1 MATVEGGTAVN
12 RLLRALML
20 RVVVVLMPLAVI
32 CTYSHVAPP
41 PRSVA
46 ADVTPTATI
55 DESNTTIGIADSSL
69 YGLSP
74 ADIDATLTK
83 LQSIG
88 VQNIRVFVPWGLIE
102 PLAQGSYNWTLM
114 DNVMNAAAAH
124 NMGVLAE
131 VSSTPLWAAP
141 SGTLPGAGAPN
152 PQDYVNFI
160 SQVAKRYG
168 NTISAY
174 EIWNEVNSASFYQ
187 PMSPTSYTA
196 LLKAVYPVLKQL
208 DPTATV
214 VAGALAPLVDFFGV
228 TASAPTYVAAMYAA
242 GAQGFF
248 DALSV
253 HPYDFSQLVKF
264 SQGEGIPL
272 TAISQVE
279 GVRALMVQNG
289 DGTKLIWATEYGF
302 QTVLDSNGKVTDA
315 SNQSQ
320 AAFIQDMITAWR
332 ALTYTGPLYI
342 YTTRDGTPGTDTG
355 YGIYQTDWTPKLA
368 VAVIQKAIA
377 DAVVSNPV
385 TSPIVAFIA
394 FIQKA
399 FAQAQQAFASF
410 TSSLQSAFANAVK
423 AFTDFL
429 SGIFKPAAA
438 QATTAASIAPA
449 AATLSSADTLA
460 AANKTLTELK
470 AQVVGSKDTAE
481 HTKVADAAQPTAAG
495 AVDPKATD
503 TTSTDTTSTDTTSTD
518 TKATD
523 AKSTDTKATDTKS
536 TDTKASDPKA
546 EDSTTPAKSTDETTG
561 STTGTAGT
569 STPETDT
576 AKTDTPKTGT
586 TQPDSSASGTTK
598 TGTPAGATKSDDK
611 STGQSGTTSST
622 SNAAGQD
629 KSASNDKSGTKT
641 KPGTKAGT
649 KPGKVTKQ
657 TPAASEP
664 SKPKGRSE
672 GDAGGKTSSTD
683 NKAHQHQG
691 S

>member
-1 MATVEGGTAVN
+1 
-12 RLLRALML
+12 ML

-32 CTYSHVAPP
+32 CTYSHVAPTL
-41 PRSVA
+41 PRSVS

-55 DESNTTIGIADSSL
+55 DDSNTTIGIADSSL

-102 PLAQGSYNWTLM
+102 PMAQGSYNWSLM

-124 NMGVLAE
+124 NMGVLAV

-152 PQDYVNFI
+152 PQDYVNFMT
-160 SQVAKRYG
+160 QVATRYG

-187 PMSPTSYTA
+187 PMSATSYTA

-214 VAGALAPLVDFFGV
+214 IAGALAPLLDFGGL

-248 DALSV
+248 DALSI

-302 QTVLDSNGKVTDA
+302 QTVLNSNGQVTDA

-377 DAVVSNPV
+377 DAMVHNPV
-385 TSPIVAFIA
+385 TSPFVAFIQ
-394 FIQKA
+394 FIQQA
-399 FAQAQQAFASF
+399 IAQAQQAFASF
-410 TSSLQSAFANAVK
+410 TASLQTAFANAVN
-423 AFTDFL
+423 AVTVAL
-429 SGIFKPAAA
+429 SAIFKPAAA
-438 QATTAASIAPA
+438 QPTTAASLAPV
-449 AATLSSADTLA
+449 AATSVEKLA
-460 AANKTLTELK
+460 AASASITELK

-481 HTKVADAAQPTAAG
+481 HVAVVDTAEPAAAG
-495 AVDPKATD
+495 AVAPKATD
-503 TTSTDTTSTDTTSTD
+503 TTETTSTD
-518 TKATD
+518 TKA
-523 AKSTDTKATDTKS
+523 A
-536 TDTKASDPKA
+536 DPKA
-546 EDSTTPAKSTDETTG
+546 EDSTTPAKSTDETKG
-561 STTGTAGT
+561 STTGATGA

-576 AKTDTPKTGT
+576 SKTDTPKSGT
-586 TQPDSSASGTTK
+586 TQPDSSTPATPK

-611 STGQSGTTSST
+611 STGQSGTTTST
-622 SNAAGQD
+622 TSPAGQD
-629 KSASNDKSGTKT
+629 KSGTSDKSDTSDKSG
-641 KPGTKAGT
+641 AGDKSGK
-649 KPGKVTKQ
+649 KPGKVNKQ

-664 SKPKGRSE
+664 SKPTGRSE

>member
-1 MATVEGGTAVN
+1 MN
-12 RLLRALML
+12 RLFRALML
-20 RVVVVLMPLAVI
+20 RVVVILMPLAVI
-32 CTYSHVAPP
+32 CTYSHVAPTP

-69 YGLSP
+69 YGMSP

-102 PLAQGSYNWTLM
+102 PMAQGNYNWTLM

-302 QTVLDSNGKVTDA
+302 QTVLDSKGQVTDA

-377 DAVVSNPV
+377 DAMVHNPV
-385 TSPIVAFIA
+385 TSPFVAFIA
-394 FIQKA
+394 FIQNA

-410 TSSLQSAFANAVK
+410 TSSLQAAFANAVK
-423 AFTDFL
+423 AFNDFL

-438 QATTAASIAPA
+438 QATTAASLAPA

-460 AANKTLTELK
+460 AVNKTLTDLK
-470 AQVVGSKDTAE
+470 TQVVGSKDTAE

-503 TTSTDTTSTDTTSTD
+503 TASTDTTSTD
-518 TKATD
+518 TKVTD
-523 AKSTDTKATDTKS
+523 TKSTDTKSTDTATTDTKS

-546 EDSTTPAKSTDETTG
+546 EGSTTPAKSTDETKG
-561 STTGTAGT
+561 STTGTTGA
-569 STPETDT
+569 STPAADT
-576 AKTDTPKTGT
+576 SKTDTPKAGT

-598 TGTPAGATKSDDK
+598 TGTPAGATKSGDK
-611 STGQSGTTSST
+611 STGQSDTTTST
-622 SNAAGQD
+622 TNTAGQ
-629 KSASNDKSGTKT
+629 DKSGTKT
-641 KPGTKAGT
+641 KPGTKSGN
-649 KPGKVTKQ
+649 VTKQQ

-664 SKPKGRSE
+664 SKPTARSE
-672 GDAGGKTSSTD
+672 GDAGGKTSSTGT
-683 NKAHQHQG
+683 KAHQG

>member
-12 RLLRALML
+12 RLFRALML
-20 RVVVVLMPLAVI
+20 RVVVILMPLAVI
-32 CTYSHVAPP
+32 CTYSHVGPTP

-69 YGLSP
+69 YGMSP

-152 PQDYVNFI
+152 PQDYVNFMT
-160 SQVAKRYG
+160 QVAKRYG

-187 PMSPTSYTA
+187 PMSPASYTA

-214 VAGALAPLVDFFGV
+214 VAGALAPLVDFFGL

-289 DGTKLIWATEYGF
+289 DGTKLIWASEYGF
-302 QTVLDSNGKVTDA
+302 QTVLDSKGQVTDA

-377 DAVVSNPV
+377 DAMVHNPV
-385 TSPIVAFIA
+385 TSPFVAFIA
-394 FIQKA
+394 FIQNA

-410 TSSLQSAFANAVK
+410 TSSLQAAFANAVK

-438 QATTAASIAPA
+438 QATTAASLAPA

-470 AQVVGSKDTAE
+470 AQVVGSKDTAG
-481 HTKVADAAQPTAAG
+481 HITAGDKSGSADTKVVDAAQPTAAG
-495 AVDPKATD
+495 AVDP
-503 TTSTDTTSTDTTSTD
+503 TSTDPTS
-518 TKATD
+518 
-523 AKSTDTKATDTKS
+523 TDTKS
-536 TDTKASDPKA
+536 TDTKSSDTKSSDTKSSDTKSSDTKSTDTKSTDPKA
-546 EDSTTPAKSTDETTG
+546 EDSTTPAKSTDETKG
-561 STTGTAGT
+561 STTGTTGV
-569 STPETDT
+569 STLGTDT
-576 AKTDTPKTGT
+576 PKTDTPKSGT
-586 TQPDSSASGTTK
+586 TQPDSSVSGTPK
-598 TGTPAGATKSDDK
+598 PGAPVGTAA
-611 STGQSGTTSST
+611 STT
-622 SNAAGQD
+622 NAAGQD
-629 KSASNDKSGTKT
+629 KSGSNDKSGIKT
-641 KPGTKAGT
+641 KPGT
-649 KPGKVTKQ
+649 KPGKVTTQ

-664 SKPKGRSE
+664 SKPTGRSE
-672 GDAGGKTSSTD
+672 GDADGKTTSSTD

>member
-1 MATVEGGTAVN
+1 
-12 RLLRALML
+12 ML

-32 CTYSHVAPP
+32 CTYSQVAPTA

-46 ADVTPTATI
+46 VDVTPTATI
-55 DESNTTIGIADSSL
+55 DDSNTTIGIADSSL
-69 YGLSP
+69 YGLTP
-74 ADIDATLTK
+74 QEIDATLTK

-88 VQNIRVFVPWGLIE
+88 VQNVRVFVPWGLIE
-102 PLAQGSYNWTLM
+102 PMAQGSYNWTLM
-114 DNVMNAAAAH
+114 DNVMTAAAAH
-124 NMGVLAE
+124 NMGVLAV

-152 PQDYVNFI
+152 PQDYVNFMT
-160 SQVAKRYG
+160 QVATRYG
-168 NTISAY
+168 STISAY

-187 PMSPTSYTA
+187 PMSPASYTA

-214 VAGALAPLVDFFGV
+214 VAGALAPLVDFFGL

-302 QTVLDSNGKVTDA
+302 QTVLDANGQVTDA

-320 AAFIQDMITAWR
+320 AAFIQDIITAWR

-377 DAVVSNPV
+377 DAMVHNPV
-385 TSPIVAFIA
+385 TSPFVAFIA
-394 FIQKA
+394 FVQKA

-410 TSSLQSAFANAVK
+410 ATSLQTAFANAVK
-423 AFTDFL
+423 AFQSLL
-429 SGIFKPAAA
+429 SGIFKPAAV
-438 QATTAASIAPA
+438 QAITTASLAPA
-449 AATLSSADTLA
+449 AASVGPDTLA
-460 AANKTLTELK
+460 AGKSAVTVSKS
-470 AQVVGSKDTAE
+470 QVGGSKDAAE
-481 HTKVADAAQPTAAG
+481 HVKAGDKSESGDGKVIDATEPEVAG
-495 AVDPKATD
+495 AVDPKAVDPKIAEPAAGTKGD
-503 TTSTDTTSTDTTSTD
+503 TNPETP
-518 TKATD
+518 KAD
-523 AKSTDTKATDTKS
+523 ETKS
-536 TDTKASDPKA
+536 EVKT
-546 EDSTTPAKSTDETTG
+546 ETPQT
-561 STTGTAGT
+561 
-569 STPETDT
+569 
-576 AKTDTPKTGT
+576 
-586 TQPDSSASGTTK
+586 DSSSSTEPK
-598 TGTPAGATKSDDK
+598 AGATKSDDK
-611 STGQSGTTSST
+611 STGQPDATPAAANDSKKPAKDG
-622 SNAAGQD
+622 AGQEKSDGDKTGATD
-629 KSASNDKSGTKT
+629 KSAAKGKVG
-641 KPGTKAGT
+641 K
-649 KPGKVTKQ
+649 KPGKAKKP

-664 SKPKGRSE
+664 AKPVGRVN
-672 GDAGGKTSSTD
+672 GDGGAKDSSTD
-683 NKAHQHQG
+683 SKTHQHQG